1 MSEQKQKEQPLFNFL
16 KYSNLIDAI
25 HGSGV
30 DHSVWF
36 RLNKNG
42 DACDKSIQIF
52 IILLCL
58 KLDGVPDFDDHAYD
72 RLFIH
77 IFRKFCGEDDHPFN
91 FSDVQK
97 LTIEELIEKQI
108 LEGARYINIKRFIAC
123 LDELR
128 FLGHINDCEGRLDT
142 TAFAQFVNSYFFLN
156 KENFNRF
163 IVNLYPDN
171 VVPYQLYLK
180 SLKK

>member
-1 MSEQKQKEQPLFNFL
+1 MSGQKKEQQPPFDFS
-16 KYSNLIDAI
+16 KYSNLVDAI

-30 DHSVWF
+30 DHGVWS
-36 RLNKNG
+36 RLNKKD
-42 DACDKSIQIF
+42 DACDKAIQIF

-58 KLDGVPDFDDHAYD
+58 KLDGVPDFDDHVYD

-77 IFRKFCGEDDHPFN
+77 IVQKFCGENDNPFN
-91 FSDVQK
+91 FSYVQK
-97 LTIEELIEKQI
+97 LTIEELIETQI

-123 LDELR
+123 LNDLR
-128 FLGHINDCEGRLDT
+128 SLDHIDDHEGRLDT